1 MSLSYISIHDMS
13 RHKTAIWETRSRE
26 RLLCTTLHD
35 QSSSPC
41 TSHTF
46 PVKKTDTT
54 CVTSTVHSYY
64 LNLPVTILPST
75 THFTKRE
82 QLGKKI
88 KESGD
93 DKNRRAMR
101 SITHRNTRHGTPN
114 VPIFS
119 RRCRSCCRFT
129 LHAAMDG
136 PMFASSI
143 VLSRDRQTATD
154 AWNQITLSFSFVP
167 SACRRT
173 QTQGINNGPLAWSSS
188 TALAP
193 SD

>member
-1 MSLSYISIHDMS
+1 MS

-82 QLGKKI
+82 QLGKEKKRNRETI
-88 KESGD
+88 RTDVRRDQSHTGTQGMAQQTCPYSPD
-93 DKNRRAMR
+93 DADRVAG
-101 SITHRNTRHGTPN
+101 SHSTP
-114 VPIFS
+114 PWMAPCLLPRLFS
-119 RRCRSCCRFT
+119 LAT
-129 LHAAMDG
+129 G
-136 PMFASSI
+136 
-143 VLSRDRQTATD
+143 TATD
-154 AWNQITLSFSFVP
+154 ALNQIALSFRFVP
-167 SACRRT
+167 SACRGTNRERT
-173 QTQGINNGPLAWSSS
+173 RRRG
-188 TALAP
+188 
-193 SD
+193 